1 MPDDN
6 QKRQGS
12 SGRGNKKSEV
22 RLMEVELEEFGSQ
35 TAGKSRTPGPEDDV
49 PMEPVYDV
57 PVTVRAVLGKS
68 SLEVNQ
74 LLTLE
79 PGAVIELD
87 RRVGEPVDVYVN
99 NRLVARGEVVI
110 VDDHLGVTMTE
121 ILKDGSSQG

>member
-12 SGRGNKKSEV
+12 SGRRNNKSEV
-22 RLMEVELEEFGSQ
+22 RLMEVELEDFGSQ
-35 TAGKSRTPGPEDDV
+35 AAGKSRAPGPEDDA

-68 SLEVNQ
+68 NLEVNQ
-74 LLTLE
+74 LLALE

-121 ILKDGSSQG
+121 ILKDGSSQD

>member
-6 QKRQGS
+6 QEGQGS
-12 SGRGNKKSEV
+12 SGRRNKKSEV

-35 TAGKSRTPGPEDDV
+35 TAGKPRTPGPGDEA

-57 PVTVRAVLGKS
+57 PVTVSAVLGKA
-68 SLEVNQ
+68 SLEVSQ

-79 PGAVIELD
+79 PGTVIELD

>member
-1 MPDDN
+1 
-6 QKRQGS
+6 
-12 SGRGNKKSEV
+12 
-22 RLMEVELEEFGSQ
+22 MEVELEEFGSQ
-35 TAGKSRTPGPEDDV
+35 AAGKSRAPGPDGDA

-68 SLEVNQ
+68 SLEVSQ

-79 PGAVIELD
+79 PGTVIELD

>member
-1 MPDDN
+1 MPNDN
-6 QKRQGS
+6 QKAQGS
-12 SGRGNKKSEV
+12 GGRGNKKPGV
-22 RLMEVELEEFGSQ
+22 RLREVELEEFGSE
-35 TAGKSRTPGPEDDV
+35 TAGKQRAAPPADEA

-57 PVTVRAVLGKS
+57 PVNVRAVLGKS

-74 LLTLE
+74 LINLE
-79 PGAVIELD
+79 PGAIIELD

-121 ILKDGSSQG
+121 ILKDGTSQG

>member
-1 MPDDN
+1 MPNDN
-6 QKRQGS
+6 QKGHSS
-12 SGRGNKKSEV
+12 SGQGNKKSEV
-22 RLMEVELEEFGSQ
+22 QLIEVELEDFGTES
-35 TAGKSRTPGPEDDV
+35 ARKSSLSGPADET

-57 PVTVRAVLGKS
+57 PVSVRAVLGKS

-74 LLTLE
+74 LLALE

-87 RRVGEPVDVYVN
+87 RKVGEPVDVYVN